1 MKSHNPVLN
10 GWVSATAA
18 ERQQAAPGYGYGQP
32 GHGYPQ
38 QAQAY
43 PPSAPPRVET
53 MTLDDVVVRT
63 ISLLA
68 ITGVIGAVAW
78 VLVPDSLALPA
89 VIGAAIVGLILGL
102 VISFGRITN
111 PALIGVYA
119 AVEGVFVGVF
129 SRWFEAVYPGIV
141 LQAVVGTFGVFAGM
155 AALYKFKVLRATPKF
170 TKFVLGALLGLV
182 AVMLINFVMYFF
194 GASLG
199 IRAGVTGEVGWLPI
213 VFSIVVIC
221 VAALTFILDFAMIE
235 EGVRYGAPR
244 KFAWYAAFGL
254 LVGLVWLYLE
264 ILRLLSYLRR

>member
-10 GWVSATAA
+10 GWVSSTAA
-18 ERQQAAPGYGYGQP
+18 ERQQAAPGYGHGQP
-32 GHGYPQ
+32 GYGYPQ

-43 PPSAPPRVET
+43 PPSAPPRVDT

-63 ISLLA
+63 ITLLG
-68 ITGVIGAVAW
+68 ITGVVGAIAWMMVPATLTMPALIGSAV
-78 VLVPDSLALPA
+78 
-89 VIGAAIVGLILGL
+89 VGLILGL

-119 AVEGVFVGVF
+119 AVEGVFLGLASRVF
-129 SRWFEAVYPGIV
+129 ESYYPGIV
-141 LQAVVGTFGVFAGM
+141 LQAVAATFGVFAGM
-155 AALYKFKVLRATPKF
+155 AVLYKFKVLRATPKF
-170 TKFVLGALLGLV
+170 TKFVIGALLGAMALI
-182 AVMLINFVMYFF
+182 LINLVMSFF

-199 IRAGVTGEVGWLPI
+199 IRAGMTGEVGWLPI
-213 VFSIVVIC
+213 VVSIVFIC
-221 VAALTFILDFAMIE
+221 IAALTFILDFAMIE
-235 EGVRYGAPR
+235 DGVRYGAPR